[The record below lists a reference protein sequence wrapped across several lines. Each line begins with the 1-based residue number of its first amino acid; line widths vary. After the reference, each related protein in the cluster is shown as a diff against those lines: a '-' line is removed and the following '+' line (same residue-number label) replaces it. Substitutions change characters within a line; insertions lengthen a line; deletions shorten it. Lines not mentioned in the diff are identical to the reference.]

1 MSLKLGEAHAA
12 AAEYAYLAQV
22 RQALIAADV
31 CLITIMIDG
40 YGWPFRWRP
49 MAVWMLRMANRQY

>member
-31 CLITIMIDG
+31 CLITIMI
-40 YGWPFRWRP
+40 
-49 MAVWMLRMANRQY
+49 AL